1 LNEEIIYYEIG
12 RAVVHF
18 LRSNNLINETG
29 LRNFLI
35 KQDYK
40 KLRETLNASDSVSAL
55 CEKYHISDYAINSIL
70 FRK

>member
-1 LNEEIIYYEIG
+1 MNEELIYYEIG

-18 LRSNNLINETG
+18 LRSNNIINETG

-40 KLRETLNASDSVSAL
+40 KLRNTLNASDAVSAL
-55 CEKYHISDYAINSIL
+55 TEKYNFSDNAINSIL

>member
-1 LNEEIIYYEIG
+1 MIYAEIG
-12 RAVVHF
+12 RTLVRF
-18 LRSNNLINETG
+18 LRDNNLISETG

-40 KLRETLNASDSVSAL
+40 KMRETLSASDSVSAIND
-55 CEKYHISDYAINSIL
+55 KYHLSDNAINSIL

>member
-1 LNEEIIYYEIG
+1 MNEESIYAEIG
-12 RAVVHF
+12 RTVVRF
-18 LRSNNLINETG
+18 LRDNNIINETG

-40 KLRETLNASDSVSAL
+40 KLRETFNASDSVSAL
-55 CEKYHISDYAINSIL
+55 CDKYHLSDYSINSIL

>member
-1 LNEEIIYYEIG
+1 LNEEMIYAEIG
-12 RAVVHF
+12 RTVMQF
-18 LRSNNLINETG
+18 LCDNNIINKTG

-40 KLRETLNASDSVSAL
+40 RLRETLNASDSVSEL
-55 CEKYHISDYAINSIL
+55 CDKYHISEYAINSIL

>member
-1 LNEEIIYYEIG
+1 MNEELIYYEIG

-18 LRSNNLINETG
+18 LRSNDIINETG

-40 KLRETLNASDSVSAL
+40 KMRETLSASDSVSAISD
-55 CEKYHISDYAINSIL
+55 KYHLSDNAINSIL

>member
-1 LNEEIIYYEIG
+1 MIYAEIG
-12 RAVVHF
+12 RTVMQF
-18 LRSNNLINETG
+18 LRDNNIINKTG

-40 KLRETLNASDSVSAL
+40 KLRETLSASDSVSAL
-55 CEKYHISDYAINSIL
+55 CDKYHISDYAINSIL

>member
-1 LNEEIIYYEIG
+1 LNEEVIYAEIG

-18 LRSNNLINETG
+18 LRDNGIINETG

-40 KLRETLNASDSVSAL
+40 KMRETLSASDSVSAISD
-55 CEKYHISDYAINSIL
+55 KYHLSDNAINSIL

>member
-1 LNEEIIYYEIG
+1 MINLEIG
-12 RAVVHF
+12 RAVMQY
-18 LRSNNLINETG
+18 LRKNNIINETA

-35 KQDYK
+35 KLDYK

-55 CEKYHISDYAINSIL
+55 CDKYNISDYAINSIL

>member
-1 LNEEIIYYEIG
+1 LNEELIYYEIG

-18 LRSNNLINETG
+18 LRSNNIINETG

-40 KLRETLNASDSVSAL
+40 KLRNTLNASDAVSAL
-55 CEKYHISDYAINSIL
+55 TDKYNLSDNAINSIL